1 MIKLK
6 EKKILCDYEY
16 HTEGILAGGMITL
29 DENKFIKILQG
40 IIYGK
45 ENEMKRI
52 GIFTWNIENNS
63 FDMIKTE
70 NQELVSNIISDIL
83 VEIKKEGL

>member
-16 HTEGILAGGMITL
+16 YTEGILAGGMITL
-29 DENKFIKILQG
+29 DENRFIKILQG
-40 IIYGK
+40 IVYNK

-52 GIFTWNIENNS
+52 GMFTWNIENNS

-70 NQELVSNIISDIL
+70 DQELISKVISDIL
-83 VEIKKEGL
+83 VEVEKEGL

>member
-16 HTEGILAGGMITL
+16 HTGDILAGGTITL

-40 IIYGK
+40 IVYDK
-45 ENEMKRI
+45 ENEMKRV
-52 GIFTWNIENNS
+52 GVFTWNVENNS
-63 FDMIKTE
+63 FDMIKTQ
-70 NQELVSNIISDIL
+70 NQELVSKVISDVL
-83 VEIKKEGL
+83 VELKKESL